1 MCFAARCANCGSDG
15 VTRALRPRVTAAS
28 DYFAPLVEVR
38 PELQAVAGS
47 PLWQAVFISFGVVLV
62 LFEVVR
68 GWRLGLMRQ
77 LVRVAALAT
86 AYAAAFYCGRLVVP
100 LLRSLLKMPDIVLSI
115 LGGAVLALAIYA
127 SITSLGMIFL
137 RRTGQQNASLLRL
150 IYAISGAAIGLFFG
164 VFFFWMI
171 VVSVRAIGALADAQL
186 RGRLNSSA
194 AGIHSLEGR
203 RRSLAERE
211 EESALAASLTR
222 LKNSLELGAI
232 GNAITRTDPVPSK
245 AYELLG
251 KVGNVFSNPESAQ
264 KFLTFP
270 GVHELSEHPKI
281 AALRDDPEISEM
293 IAHGRLLDLL
303 QDQRIIDAANDPA
316 LASQIKKFDLQK
328 ALDYAT
334 RK

>member
-1 MCFAARCANCGSDG
+1 
-15 VTRALRPRVTAAS
+15 
-28 DYFAPLVEVR
+28 VR
-38 PELQAVAGS
+38 SELQTVAGS
-47 PLWQAVFISFGVVLV
+47 PVWQAVFISFGVILV

-86 AYAAAFYCGRLVVP
+86 AYVAAFYGGRLVVP
-100 LLRSLLKMPDIVLSI
+100 LLRSFLKMPDIVLSI
-115 LGGAVLALAIYA
+115 LGGALLALAVYA
-127 SITSLGMIFL
+127 SITSLGMIFF

-164 VFFFWMI
+164 AFFFWMI
-171 VVSVRAIGALADAQL
+171 VVSVRAIGALAEV
-186 RGRLNSSA
+186 RR
-194 AGIHSLEGR
+194 HSLP
-203 RRSLAERE
+203 ARE
-211 EESALAASLTR
+211 EGSTLAASLTR

-245 AYELLG
+245 IYEMLG
-251 KVGNVFSNPESAQ
+251 KVGNVVSNPASAQ

-270 GVHELSEHPKI
+270 GAHELSEHPKI
-281 AALRDDPEISEM
+281 VALRDDPEISDM
-293 IAHGRLLDLL
+293 IAQRRFLDLL

>member
-1 MCFAARCANCGSDG
+1 VIS
-15 VTRALRPRVTAAS
+15 
-28 DYFAPLVEVR
+28 
-38 PELQAVAGS
+38 ELQTVAGS
-47 PLWQAVFISFGVVLV
+47 PLWQAVFISFGVILV
-62 LFEVVR
+62 LFQVVR

-77 LVRVAALAT
+77 LVRVAALAM
-86 AYAAAFYCGRLVVP
+86 AYAAAFYSGRLVVP
-100 LLRSLLKMPDIVLSI
+100 LLRSFLKMPDIVLSI
-115 LGGAVLALAIYA
+115 LGGALLALAIYA
-127 SITSLGMIFL
+127 SITSLGMIFF

-164 VFFFWMI
+164 AVFFWMI

-186 RGRLNSSA
+186 SGRLNSSA
-194 AGIHSLEGR
+194 AGLHAFEVRRHSLP
-203 RRSLAERE
+203 APE
-211 EESALAASLTR
+211 EESTLAASLTR

-245 AYELLG
+245 TYEMLG

-281 AALRDDPEISEM
+281 VALRDDPEISDM
-293 IAHGRLLDLL
+293 IARRRFLDLL

-316 LASQIKKFDLQK
+316 LREQIKKFDLRG
-328 ALDYAT
+328 ALDYAVQQ
-334 RK
+334 K

>member
-1 MCFAARCANCGSDG
+1 
-15 VTRALRPRVTAAS
+15 LRPRVTAAS
-28 DYFAPLVEVR
+28 DYFARFIKVR
-38 PELQAVAGS
+38 AELQTVAGS
-47 PLWQAVFISFGVVLV
+47 SLWQAVFISFGVILV
-62 LFEVVR
+62 LFQVVR

-164 VFFFWMI
+164 AFLFWII
-171 VVSVRAIGALADAQL
+171 VVSVRAIGALAEV
-186 RGRLNSSA
+186 RR
-194 AGIHSLEGR
+194 HSL
-203 RRSLAERE
+203 LARE
-211 EESALAASLTR
+211 EGSTLAASLTR

-270 GVHELSEHPKI
+270 GAHELSEHPRI
-281 AALRDDPEISEM
+281 VALRDDPEISDM
-293 IAHGRLLDLL
+293 IAQRRFLDLL
-303 QDQRIIDAANDPA
+303 QNQRIIDAANDPA
-316 LASQIKKFDLQK
+316 LASQIKKFDLQG
-328 ALDYAT
+328 ALDYAVQQ
-334 RK
+334 K

>member
-1 MCFAARCANCGSDG
+1 
-15 VTRALRPRVTAAS
+15 
-28 DYFAPLVEVR
+28 VR
-38 PELQAVAGS
+38 SELQTVAGS
-47 PLWQAVFISFGVVLV
+47 PLWQAVFISFGVILV
-62 LFEVVR
+62 LFQVVR

-100 LLRSLLKMPDIVLSI
+100 LLRSFLKMPDIVLSI
-115 LGGAVLALAIYA
+115 LGGALLALAIYA

-164 VFFFWMI
+164 AFLFWII
-171 VVSVRAIGALADAQL
+171 VVSVRAIGALAEV
-186 RGRLNSSA
+186 RR
-194 AGIHSLEGR
+194 HSL
-203 RRSLAERE
+203 LARE
-211 EESALAASLTR
+211 EGSTLAASLTR

-270 GVHELSEHPKI
+270 GAHELSEHPKI
-281 AALRDDPEISEM
+281 VALRDDPEISDM
-293 IAHGRLLDLL
+293 IAQRRFLDLL
-303 QDQRIIDAANDPA
+303 QNQRIIDAANDPA
-316 LASQIKKFDLQK
+316 LASQIKKFDLQG
-328 ALDYAT
+328 ALDYAVQQ
-334 RK
+334 K

>member
-1 MCFAARCANCGSDG
+1 
-15 VTRALRPRVTAAS
+15 
-28 DYFAPLVEVR
+28 VR
-38 PELQAVAGS
+38 SELQTVAGS
-47 PLWQAVFISFGVVLV
+47 PLWQAVFISFGVILV
-62 LFEVVR
+62 LFQVVR

-100 LLRSLLKMPDIVLSI
+100 LLRSFLKMPDIVLSI
-115 LGGAVLALAIYA
+115 LGGALLALAIYA

-164 VFFFWMI
+164 AFLFWMI
-171 VVSVRAIGALADAQL
+171 VVSVRAIGALAEV
-186 RGRLNSSA
+186 RR
-194 AGIHSLEGR
+194 HSL
-203 RRSLAERE
+203 LARE
-211 EESALAASLTR
+211 EGSTLAASLTR

-270 GVHELSEHPKI
+270 GAHELSEHPRI
-281 AALRDDPEISEM
+281 VALRDDPEISDM
-293 IAHGRLLDLL
+293 IAQRRFLDLL

>member
-1 MCFAARCANCGSDG
+1 M
-15 VTRALRPRVTAAS
+15 RA
-28 DYFAPLVEVR
+28 
-38 PELQAVAGS
+38 ELQTVAGS
-47 PLWQAVFISFGVVLV
+47 PLWQAVFISFGIILV

-77 LVRVAALAT
+77 LVRVAALVT

-164 VFFFWMI
+164 AFLFWMI

-186 RGRLNSSA
+186 SGRLNSSA
-194 AGIHSLEGR
+194 AGLHAFEVRRHSLP
-203 RRSLAERE
+203 APE
-211 EESALAASLTR
+211 EESTLAASLTR

-232 GNAITRTDPVPSK
+232 GNAIMRTDPVPSK
-245 AYELLG
+245 IYEMLG

-270 GVHELSEHPKI
+270 GAHELSEHPRI
-281 AALRDDPEISEM
+281 VALRDDPEISDM
-293 IAHGRLLDLL
+293 IAQRRFLDLL
-303 QDQRIIDAANDPA
+303 QDQRIIDAVNDPA
-316 LASQIKKFDLQK
+316 LASQIKKFDLQG
-328 ALDYAT
+328 ALDYAVQ

>member
-1 MCFAARCANCGSDG
+1 VKS
-15 VTRALRPRVTAAS
+15 
-28 DYFAPLVEVR
+28 
-38 PELQAVAGS
+38 ELQTVAGS
-47 PLWQAVFISFGVVLV
+47 PLWQAVFISFGVILV
-62 LFEVVR
+62 LFQVVR

-77 LVRVAALAT
+77 LVRVVALAT

-100 LLRSLLKMPDIVLSI
+100 LLRSFLKMPDIVLSI
-115 LGGAVLALAIYA
+115 LGGALLALAIYA

-164 VFFFWMI
+164 AFLFWII
-171 VVSVRAIGALADAQL
+171 VVSVRAIGALAEV
-186 RGRLNSSA
+186 RR
-194 AGIHSLEGR
+194 HSL
-203 RRSLAERE
+203 LARE
-211 EESALAASLTR
+211 EGSTLAASLTR

-270 GVHELSEHPKI
+270 GAHELSEHPKI
-281 AALRDDPEISEM
+281 VALRDDPEISDM
-293 IAHGRLLDLL
+293 IAQRRFLDLL
-303 QDQRIIDAANDPA
+303 QNQRIIDAANDPA
-316 LASQIKKFDLQK
+316 LASQIKKFDLQG
-328 ALDYAT
+328 ALDYAVQQ
-334 RK
+334 K

>member
-1 MCFAARCANCGSDG
+1 MRS
-15 VTRALRPRVTAAS
+15 
-28 DYFAPLVEVR
+28 
-38 PELQAVAGS
+38 ELQTVAGS
-47 PLWQAVFISFGVVLV
+47 PLWQAVFISFGVILV

-77 LVRVAALAT
+77 LVRVAALAM
-86 AYAAAFYCGRLVVP
+86 AYAAAFYSGRLVVP
-100 LLRSLLKMPDIVLSI
+100 LLRSFLKMPDIVLSI
-115 LGGAVLALAIYA
+115 LGGALLALAIYA
-127 SITSLGMIFL
+127 SITSLGMIFF

-164 VFFFWMI
+164 AFFFWMI

-186 RGRLNSSA
+186 RGRSNSSTA
-194 AGIHSLEGR
+194 DLHAFEVRGHSFP
-203 RRSLAERE
+203 AWE
-211 EESALAASLTR
+211 EESTLAASLTR

-245 AYELLG
+245 AYEMLG

-270 GVHELSEHPKI
+270 GAHELSEHPRI
-281 AALRDDPEISEM
+281 VALRDNPEISDM
-293 IAHGRLLDLL
+293 IARRRFLDLL

-316 LASQIKKFDLQK
+316 LREQIKKFDLQG
-328 ALDYAT
+328 ALDYAVQQ
-334 RK
+334 K

>member
-1 MCFAARCANCGSDG
+1 
-15 VTRALRPRVTAAS
+15 
-28 DYFAPLVEVR
+28 VR
-38 PELQAVAGS
+38 SELQTVAGS
-47 PLWQAVFISFGVVLV
+47 PLWQAVFISFGVILV
-62 LFEVVR
+62 LFQVVR

-100 LLRSLLKMPDIVLSI
+100 LLRSFLKMPDIVLSI
-115 LGGAVLALAIYA
+115 LGGALLALAIYA

-164 VFFFWMI
+164 AFLFWII
-171 VVSVRAIGALADAQL
+171 VVSVRAIGALAEV
-186 RGRLNSSA
+186 RR
-194 AGIHSLEGR
+194 HSL
-203 RRSLAERE
+203 LARE
-211 EESALAASLTR
+211 EGSTLAASLTR

-270 GVHELSEHPKI
+270 GAHELSEHPKI
-281 AALRDDPEISEM
+281 VALRDDPEISDM
-293 IAHGRLLDLL
+293 IAQRRFLDHL
-303 QDQRIIDAANDPA
+303 QNQRIIDAANDPA
-316 LASQIKKFDLQK
+316 LASQIKKFDLQG
-328 ALDYAT
+328 ALDYAVQQ
-334 RK
+334 K

>member
-1 MCFAARCANCGSDG
+1 
-15 VTRALRPRVTAAS
+15 
-28 DYFAPLVEVR
+28 VR
-38 PELQAVAGS
+38 SELQTVAGS

-77 LVRVAALAT
+77 LVRVAALVA
-86 AYAAAFYCGRLVVP
+86 AYAAAFYGGRTVVP
-100 LLRSLLKMPDIVLSI
+100 LVRPFLKMPDIVLSI
-115 LGGAVLALAIYA
+115 LGGAVLALCVYA
-127 SITSLGMIFL
+127 SIISLGMISF

-150 IYAISGAAIGLFFG
+150 IYAVSGAVIGLFFG
-164 VFFFWMI
+164 AFLFWMI

-186 RGRLNSSA
+186 RGRSNSSA
-194 AGIHSLEGR
+194 AGLHAFEVRRHSLPKP
-203 RRSLAERE
+203 E
-211 EESALAASLTR
+211 EESTLAALLTR

-232 GNAITRTDPVPSK
+232 GNAITRTDPVSSK
-245 AYELLG
+245 TYEVLG

-281 AALRDDPEISEM
+281 VALRDDPEISDM
-293 IAHGRLLDLL
+293 IAQRRFLDLL
-303 QDQRIIDAANDPA
+303 QDQRVIDAANDPA